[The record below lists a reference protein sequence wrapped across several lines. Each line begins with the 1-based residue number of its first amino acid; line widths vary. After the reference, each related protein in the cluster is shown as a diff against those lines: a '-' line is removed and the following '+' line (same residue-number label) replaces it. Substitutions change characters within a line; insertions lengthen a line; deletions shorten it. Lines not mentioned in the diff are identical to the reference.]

1 MKILTTLL
9 IALFLLVVPHMSYG
23 SGQLKYRIQC
33 GLSSDTD
40 LHQKLNAIPDLKT
53 FTLPSGSKIYFS
65 GGYFNKYTQAK
76 KRLEEVHGAGFSDA
90 FIRVFKY
97 SNLLSRSVGDSYIEK
112 VKIKI
117 QVSLMRD
124 TISTNSTA
132 VKVNTSP
139 KKIYSRAEIERI
151 KEKAALRKAKE
162 KRENGS
168 SEPKIKER
176 KIKVDEEEKEN
187 IVKEPPV
194 FKIFLGKSNNG
205 EEGKEFKQL
214 KNETT
219 FIGINSAEI
228 KNHERNGNFLEVTVD
243 FVSEII
249 SCVKDKNSKI
259 IAGDPEKVK
268 KVYDTWKFSKNVK
281 SNDPNWALIETNIN

>member
-76 KRLEEVHGAGFSDA
+76 KRLEEVRGAGFSDA

-214 KNETT
+214 KNEIIYTYR
-219 FIGINSAEI
+219 
-228 KNHERNGNFLEVTVD
+228 ERKETLYAVGFYK
-243 FVSEII
+243 SEKEAQKHLLKYKGVVKEAKIVGLYKGKII
-249 SCVKDKNSKI
+249 SLKLANELLQQYQRNNITKANS
-259 IAGDPEKVK
+259 
-268 KVYDTWKFSKNVK
+268 
-281 SNDPNWALIETNIN
+281 